1 MMETFITI
9 FIGVLIAV
17 SLIGPLSTEVNT
29 AAADNSAL
37 YNSSTWG
44 ANVLKLVPGF
54 YALMALLLVVAGLYV
69 IMRRAGMGG

>member
-1 MMETFITI
+1 METFITI

-29 AAADNSAL
+29 AAATGSSL
-37 YNSSTWG
+37 SNSSSWG
-44 ANVLKLVPGF
+44 ANVLKLIPGF

-69 IMRRAGMGG
+69 IMRRAGMGS

>member
-1 MMETFITI
+1 MLETFITI

-29 AAADNSAL
+29 ASATGGAL
-37 YNSSTWG
+37 ANSSSWG

-54 YALMALLLVVAGLYV
+54 YALMALLLVVAGLY
-69 IMRRAGMGG
+69 IILRRAGMAG

>member
-17 SLIGPLSTEVNT
+17 SLIGPLATEVNSSSN
-29 AAADNSAL
+29 ASSSLAL
-37 YNSSTWG
+37 VSPWG
-44 ANVLKLVPGF
+44 ATVLRLVPGF

-69 IMRRAGMGG
+69 IMKRAGMG

>member
-1 MMETFITI
+1 MLETFITI

-17 SLIGPLSTEVNT
+17 SLIGPLATEVNT
-29 AAADNSAL
+29 AAVTGGAL
-37 YNSSTWG
+37 YNSSGWG

-69 IMRRAGMGG
+69 ILRRAGMTG

>member
-1 MMETFITI
+1 METFITI

-29 AAADNSAL
+29 AAATNGAL
-37 YNSSTWG
+37 YNSSGWG

-54 YALMALLLVVAGLYV
+54 YALMTLLLVVAGLYV

>member
-1 MMETFITI
+1 MLETFITI

-17 SLIGPLSTEVNT
+17 SLIGPLATEVNS
-29 AAADNSAL
+29 AAATGSAL
-37 YNSSTWG
+37 ANSSSWG

-69 IMRRAGMGG
+69 ILRRAGMTG

>member
-17 SLIGPLSTEVNT
+17 SLIGPLATEVNT
-29 AAADNSAL
+29 AAASGSAL
-37 YNSSTWG
+37 TNSSSWG
-44 ANVLKLVPGF
+44 SNVLKLVPGF